1 MVSVSGE
8 WRGSNTDKLYEELVW
23 DILYYKRWNRRLCH
37 LYSLGNDQRP
47 LYLYSDIPQ
56 EHTFHHNLHRANIY
70 EGIAKSTDRFSYTY
84 FQNCIREWNQSDESI
99 KSSPSVSV
107 FKEGTYALN

>member
-37 LYSLGNDQRP
+37 LYRLGNDQRD
-47 LYLYSDIPQ
+47 L
-56 EHTFHHNLHRANIY
+56 
-70 EGIAKSTDRFSYTY
+70 YTY
-84 FQNCIREWNQSDESI
+84 TLIYHRNILSIIICIELTYM
-99 KSSPSVSV
+99 
-107 FKEGTYALN
+107 KELLKAPIGSLILISRTV